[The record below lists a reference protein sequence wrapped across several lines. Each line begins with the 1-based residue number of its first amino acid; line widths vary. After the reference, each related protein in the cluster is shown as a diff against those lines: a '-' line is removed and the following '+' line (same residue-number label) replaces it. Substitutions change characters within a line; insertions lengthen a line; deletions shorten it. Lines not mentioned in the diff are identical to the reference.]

1 MDLGQPDVA
10 INSGTR
16 IPTREIRR
24 VIQSN
29 RELVLAAGHEIR
41 REVDSP
47 RRVTIRPATDQLAVQ
62 PYRRVRHRAIHIK
75 ENGFAGVARRDV
87 ELLAVPTNSRT
98 RQPPHRSADAT
109 GVERAFDRPVM
120 RQIYRTP
127 AAVIEVGTHVR
138 DVAPWIFI

>member
-1 MDLGQPDVA
+1 
-10 INSGTR
+10 
-16 IPTREIRR
+16 
-24 VIQSN
+24 
-29 RELVLAAGHEIR
+29 
-41 REVDSP
+41 
-47 RRVTIRPATDQLAVQ
+47 
-62 PYRRVRHRAIHIK
+62 RAIHIK

-127 AAVIEVGTHVR
+127 AAVIEVGPHVR
-138 DVAPWIFI
+138 DVAPWIFIGPRDSVRRVGGETIAGRSNPSFEHWIRRCGKF